1 MNLLD
6 LVARLSFE
14 DTNFEQGVSNVEKRV
29 TTMGGVISKVV
40 MAGGILKLGK
50 DALKTG
56 MDFDSAMS
64 QVAATL
70 GLSQEEINR
79 TGGEFEQLR
88 NKALEMGSSTK
99 FTSTESAEALNYLA
113 MAGLSTQ
120 ESIAMLPK
128 VLTAAGASGMDLA
141 LTADKLTNIMS
152 ALGLTSDDAT
162 TLMSNTGR
170 VIDVLAETS
179 TKANT
184 DVYGLFESLST
195 VGSTAKIM
203 QDPVKELS
211 IATGILADNDMQ
223 ASEAG
228 THLRNIIMSLGTPTK
243 EGSALLEKLGV
254 SAWDSQGKFRPLQDT
269 LLDLNDSLSGMSQE
283 EKMNIIGKIFNLT
296 DISSVNALLDN
307 CSTRWDELS
316 LSIDGAEGAAQ
327 RMYDTQQNNLKG
339 SFESLG
345 SALEGL
351 RIAFSDILT
360 PAVSLVVDKLI
371 WFVEE
376 LRKVVAGSEDANFGI
391 ELLVA
396 GIIGLVTSFTLLKGI
411 GIVVSIVSF
420 TKTLG
425 SALIMVKSFKGAWT
439 LLSVAFGTTPLG
451 LVITLIAG
459 LVAGVVYLWNTSDNF
474 RNFWINIWEVIKNK
488 FSECCKVIVNFFTV
502 TIPDAFNTF
511 ISFLQQL
518 PGKVWNFLLQVIQKV
533 IQWRIDMISKAI
545 EVGINFV
552 NSIVTFFQELPGK
565 IRNFLVQVVQRTVQ
579 WKNDMINKAKETGI
593 NFINSI
599 ITFFQQLPG
608 KIWNFLVQVVLKI
621 IQWRIDMINKA
632 IEIGVNFI
640 NSIVTFFQQ
649 LPGKIWSQLTA
660 VIQKVIQWKNDMI
673 NKAKEI
679 AALFLNNLVDGLKS
693 IPGKMVS
700 IGKNIVE
707 GVWNGIKSMA
717 STFTNNVKNFFG
729 GIVDS
734 AKAAL
739 GIHSPS
745 REMRDEV
752 GKWIPAGVGVGI
764 EDEMPALK
772 QKFEEGMSDLTN
784 VKFTPK
790 VDTIAQLSNSISNM
804 VQRNIE
810 VVFNV
815 DGREFNRQVVAPY
828 QDEIK
833 RYNNI
838 RRTY

>member
-14 DTNFEQGVSNVEKRV
+14 DTDFERGVSNVERRV

-113 MAGLSTQ
+113 MAGLSTK

-128 VLTAAGASGMDLA
+128 VLTAAGASGMDLS

-152 ALGLTSDDAT
+152 ALGLASDDTT
-162 TLMSNTGR
+162 TLMSNTDR

-228 THLRNIIMSLGTPTK
+228 THLRNIIMSLGSPTK

-254 SAWDSQGKFRPLQDT
+254 SAWDSHGKFRPLQDT

-307 CSTRWDELS
+307 CSTKWDKLS
-316 LSIDGAEGAAQ
+316 SSIDGAEGSAQ

-339 SFESLG
+339 SLKNLE

-351 RIAFSDILT
+351 RIAFSDKLK
-360 PAVSLVVDKLI
+360 PAIIPVVDNLT
-371 WFVEE
+371 WFVKE
-376 LRKVVAGSEDANFGI
+376 LKKVVTGSKDANFGI

-425 SALIMVKSFKGAWT
+425 AALIMVRSFKGAWT

-474 RNFWINIWEVIKNK
+474 RNFWINTWETIKSK
-488 FSECCKVIVNFFTV
+488 FSECCKVIVDFFTV
-502 TIPDAFNTF
+502 TIPDSFNTF

-518 PGKVWNFLLQVIQKV
+518 PEKVWNFLLQVIQKV
-533 IQWRIDMISKAI
+533 IQWKDDMLNKAK
-545 EVGINFV
+545 ETGINFV

-565 IRNFLVQVVQRTVQ
+565 IWNFLVQVVQRTVQ
-579 WKNDMINKAKETGI
+579 WRNDMINKAKETGI

-608 KIWNFLVQVVLKI
+608 KIWSFLVQVVQKI
-621 IQWRIDMINKA
+621 
-632 IEIGVNFI
+632 
-640 NSIVTFFQQ
+640 
-649 LPGKIWSQLTA
+649 
-660 VIQKVIQWKNDMI
+660 IQWKNDMI
-673 NKAKEI
+673 NKAKET
-679 AALFLNNLVDGLKS
+679 AALFLSNLVEGLKS
-693 IPGKMVS
+693 IPGQMVG
-700 IGKNIVE
+700 IGKNIVQ

-717 STFTNNVKNFFG
+717 GTFTNNVKNFFG

>member
-1 MNLLD
+1 
-6 LVARLSFE
+6 
-14 DTNFEQGVSNVEKRV
+14 
-29 TTMGGVISKVV
+29 MGGVIGKVV

-113 MAGLSTQ
+113 MAGLSTK

-128 VLTAAGASGMDLA
+128 VLTAAGASGMDLS

-152 ALGLTSDDAT
+152 ALGLASDDTT
-162 TLMSNTGR
+162 TLMSNTDR

-228 THLRNIIMSLGTPTK
+228 THLRNIIMSLGSPTK

-254 SAWDSQGKFRPLQDT
+254 SAWDSHGKFRPLQDT

-307 CSTRWDELS
+307 CSTRWDELGS
-316 LSIDGAEGAAQ
+316 SIDGAEGAAQ
-327 RMYDTQQNNLKG
+327 RMYNTQQNNLKG
-339 SFESLG
+339 SLESLG

-360 PAVSLVVDKLI
+360 PAISLVVDNLT
-371 WFVEE
+371 WFVGE
-376 LRKVVAGSEDANFGI
+376 LTKVVTGSEDANFVI
-391 ELLVA
+391 ELLAA

-411 GIVVSIVSF
+411 GIVVSILSF

-425 SALIMVKSFKGAWT
+425 AALMMVQSFKGAWV
-439 LLSVAFGTTPLG
+439 LLSAAFGTTPLG

-474 RNFWINIWEVIKNK
+474 RNFWIKIWEVIKNK
-488 FSECCKVIVNFFTV
+488 FSECCKVIAEFFTV
-502 TIPDAFNTF
+502 KIPEAFNTF
-511 ISFLQQL
+511 INFLQQL
-518 PGKVWNFLLQVIQKV
+518 PEKVWNFLLQVIQKV
-533 IQWRIDMISKAI
+533 IQW
-545 EVGINFV
+545 
-552 NSIVTFFQELPGK
+552 
-565 IRNFLVQVVQRTVQ
+565 
-579 WKNDMINKAKETGI
+579 
-593 NFINSI
+593 
-599 ITFFQQLPG
+599 
-608 KIWNFLVQVVLKI
+608 
-621 IQWRIDMINKA
+621 
-632 IEIGVNFI
+632 
-640 NSIVTFFQQ
+640 
-649 LPGKIWSQLTA
+649 
-660 VIQKVIQWKNDMI
+660 
-673 NKAKEI
+673 
-679 AALFLNNLVDGLKS
+679 
-693 IPGKMVS
+693 
-700 IGKNIVE
+700 
-707 GVWNGIKSMA
+707 
-717 STFTNNVKNFFG
+717 
-729 GIVDS
+729 
-734 AKAAL
+734 
-739 GIHSPS
+739 
-745 REMRDEV
+745 
-752 GKWIPAGVGVGI
+752 
-764 EDEMPALK
+764 
-772 QKFEEGMSDLTN
+772 
-784 VKFTPK
+784 K
-790 VDTIAQLSNSISNM
+790 VDML
-804 VQRNIE
+804 
-810 VVFNV
+810 
-815 DGREFNRQVVAPY
+815 
-828 QDEIK
+828 K
-833 RYNNI
+833 
-838 RRTY
+838 

>member
-14 DTNFEQGVSNVEKRV
+14 DTDFEQGVSNVERRV

-113 MAGLSTQ
+113 MAGLSTK

-128 VLTAAGASGMDLA
+128 VLTAAGASGMDLS

-152 ALGLTSDDAT
+152 ALGLASDDTT
-162 TLMSNTGR
+162 TLMSNTDR

-184 DVYGLFESLST
+184 DVHGLFESLST

-228 THLRNIIMSLGTPTK
+228 THLRNIIMSLGSPTK

-254 SAWDSQGKFRPLQDT
+254 SAWDSHGKFRPLQDT

-425 SALIMVKSFKGAWT
+425 AALIMVRSFKGAWT

-474 RNFWINIWEVIKNK
+474 RNFWIKIWEEIKSK
-488 FSECCKVIVNFFTV
+488 FSECCKVIVDFFTV
-502 TIPDAFNTF
+502 TLPDVFNTF

-518 PGKVWNFLLQVIQKV
+518 PEKVWNFLLQVIQKV
-533 IQWRIDMISKAI
+533 IQWKDDMLNKAK
-545 EVGINFV
+545 ETGINFI
-552 NSIVTFFQELPGK
+552 NCIVTFFQELPGK
-565 IRNFLVQVVQRTVQ
+565 IWNFLVQVVQRTVQ
-579 WKNDMINKAKETGI
+579 WKNDMINKANETGI

-608 KIWNFLVQVVLKI
+608 KIWSFLVQVVQKI
-621 IQWRIDMINKA
+621 IQWKNDMINKA
-632 IEIGVNFI
+632 KEMGINFV

-673 NKAKEI
+673 NKARET
-679 AALFLNNLVDGLKS
+679 AMLFSRTLVDSLKS
-693 IPGKMVS
+693 IPGQMVG
-700 IGKNIVE
+700 IGKNIVQ

-717 STFTNNVKNFFG
+717 GTFTNNVKNFFG
-729 GIVDS
+729 GIVNS

>member
-14 DTNFEQGVSNVEKRV
+14 DTNFEQGVSNAEKRV
-29 TTMGGVISKVV
+29 TTMGSVIGKVV
-40 MAGGILKLGK
+40 AAGGILKLGK

-79 TGGEFEQLR
+79 TGGDFEQLR
-88 NKALEMGSSTK
+88 NKALEMGSATK

-113 MAGLSTQ
+113 MAGLGTQ
-120 ESIAMLPK
+120 KSITMLPK

-152 ALGLTSDDAT
+152 ALGLTSDDTA
-162 TLMSNTGR
+162 TLMNNADR
-170 VIDVLAETS
+170 VIDVLAMTS

-203 QDPVKELS
+203 KDPVGELS
-211 IATGILADNDMQ
+211 IATGILADNDIQ

-243 EGSALLEKLGV
+243 ESSALLQKLGV
-254 SAWDSQGKFRPLQDT
+254 SAWDSHGKFRPLQDI
-269 LLDLNDSLSGMSQE
+269 LIDLNDSLSGMSQE
-283 EKMNIIGKIFNLT
+283 QKMNIIGKIFNLT

-307 CSTRWDELS
+307 CSTRWDELG
-316 LSIDGAEGAAQ
+316 LSIDGAAGAAQ
-327 RMYDTQQNNLKG
+327 RMYDTQQDNLKG
-339 SFESLG
+339 ALENLG
-345 SALEGL
+345 SAIEGL

-360 PAVSLVVDKLI
+360 PAILPVVNNLI
-371 WFVEE
+371 WFVQE
-376 LRKVVAGSEDANFGI
+376 LKKVVTGSQDANFGI
-391 ELLVA
+391 QLLVA

-411 GIVVSIVSF
+411 GIAISILNF
-420 TKTLG
+420 AKTLG
-425 SALIMVKSFKGAWT
+425 TALTMVNSFKGAWV
-439 LLSVAFGTTPLG
+439 LLSTAFGTTPLG

-459 LVAGVVYLWNTSDNF
+459 LVAGIVYLWNTSDTF
-474 RNFWINIWEVIKNK
+474 RNFWIQIWDAIKSR
-488 FSECCKVIVNFFTV
+488 FSECCKFIVELITV
-502 TIPDAFNTF
+502 TIPNAFNTF

-518 PGKVWNFLLQVIQKV
+518 PGKVWSFLVQVIQKV
-533 IQWRIDMISKAI
+533 IQWKNDMLNNAK
-545 EVGINFV
+545 EMGINFI
-552 NSIVTFFQELPGK
+552 NSIVAFFQELPGK
-565 IRNFLVQVVQRTVQ
+565 IWNFLVQVVQKVVQ
-579 WKNDMINKAKETGI
+579 WRSDMINKAKEMGI

-608 KIWNFLVQVVLKI
+608 KIWNFLVQVVQKV
-621 IQWRIDMINKA
+621 IQWRSDMVNKA
-632 IEIGVNFI
+632 KETGINFI

-660 VIQKVIQWKNDMI
+660 VIQRIIQWKNDMV
-673 NKAKEI
+673 NKAKET
-679 AALFLNNLVDGLKS
+679 ARLFSSNLVDSLKS
-693 IPGKMVS
+693 IPGQMVS
-700 IGKNIVE
+700 IGRNIVQ
-707 GVWNGIKSMA
+707 GVWNGIKSA
-717 STFTNNVKNFFG
+717 AGSFISNVRGFFS

-734 AKAAL
+734 AKSAL

-764 EDEMPALK
+764 ENEMPALK
-772 QKFEEGMSDLTN
+772 QKFEEGMSDLSN

-790 VDTIAQLSNSISNM
+790 VDTVAQLSNSISNM

>member
-14 DTNFEQGVSNVEKRV
+14 DTDFERGVSNVERRV

-113 MAGLSTQ
+113 MAGLSTK

-128 VLTAAGASGMDLA
+128 VLTAAGASGMDLS

-152 ALGLTSDDAT
+152 ALGLASDDTT
-162 TLMSNTGR
+162 TLMSNTDR

-228 THLRNIIMSLGTPTK
+228 THLRNIIMSLGSPTK

-254 SAWDSQGKFRPLQDT
+254 SAWDSHGKFRPLQDT

-307 CSTRWDELS
+307 CSTKWDKLS
-316 LSIDGAEGAAQ
+316 SSIDGAEGAAQ
-327 RMYDTQQNNLKG
+327 RMYNTQQNNLKG
-339 SFESLG
+339 SLKNLE

-351 RIAFSDILT
+351 RIAFSDKLK
-360 PAVSLVVDKLI
+360 PAIIPVVDNLT
-371 WFVEE
+371 WFVKE
-376 LRKVVAGSEDANFGI
+376 LKKVVTGSKDANFGI

-425 SALIMVKSFKGAWT
+425 AALIMVRSFKGAWT

-459 LVAGVVYLWNTSDNF
+459 LVAGVVYLWNTSYNF
-474 RNFWINIWEVIKNK
+474 RNFWINTWESIKSK
-488 FSECCKVIVNFFTV
+488 FSECCKVIVDFFTV
-502 TIPDAFNTF
+502 TIPDSFNTF

-518 PGKVWNFLLQVIQKV
+518 PEKVWNFLLQVIQKV
-533 IQWRIDMISKAI
+533 IQWKDDMLNKAK
-545 EVGINFV
+545 ETGINFV

-565 IRNFLVQVVQRTVQ
+565 IWNFLVQVVQRTVQ
-579 WKNDMINKAKETGI
+579 WRNDMINKAKETGI

-608 KIWNFLVQVVLKI
+608 KIWSFLVQVVQKI
-621 IQWRIDMINKA
+621 
-632 IEIGVNFI
+632 
-640 NSIVTFFQQ
+640 
-649 LPGKIWSQLTA
+649 
-660 VIQKVIQWKNDMI
+660 IQWKNDMI
-673 NKAKEI
+673 NKAKET
-679 AALFLNNLVDGLKS
+679 AALFLSNLVEGLKS

-717 STFTNNVKNFFG
+717 GTFTNNVKNFFG

-734 AKAAL
+734 AKSAL

>member
-14 DTNFEQGVSNVEKRV
+14 DTNFEQGVSNVERRV

-113 MAGLSTQ
+113 MAGLSTE

-128 VLTAAGASGMDLA
+128 VLTAAGASGMDLS

-152 ALGLTSDDAT
+152 ALGLASDDTT
-162 TLMSNTGR
+162 TLMGNTDR

-228 THLRNIIMSLGTPTK
+228 THLRNIIMSLGSPTK

-254 SAWDSQGKFRPLQDT
+254 SAWDSHGKFRPLQDT

-307 CSTRWDELS
+307 CSTRWDELGS
-316 LSIDGAEGAAQ
+316 AIDGAEGSAQ

-339 SFESLG
+339 SLESLG

-360 PAVSLVVDKLI
+360 PAISLVVDNLT
-371 WFVEE
+371 WFVGE
-376 LRKVVAGSEDANFGI
+376 LTKVVTGSEDANFII

-396 GIIGLVTSFTLLKGI
+396 GIVGLVTSFTLLKGI

-420 TKTLG
+420 IKTLG
-425 SALIMVKSFKGAWT
+425 SALMMVKSFKGAWA
-439 LLSVAFGTTPLG
+439 LLSAAFGTTPLG

-459 LVAGVVYLWNTSDNF
+459 LVAGIVYLWNTSDNF
-474 RNFWINIWEVIKNK
+474 RNFWIEIWETIKSK
-488 FSECCKVIVNFFTV
+488 FSECCKVIVEFFTV
-502 TIPDAFNTF
+502 KIPEVFNTF
-511 ISFLQQL
+511 INFLQQL
-518 PGKVWNFLLQVIQKV
+518 PGKVWDFLLQVIQKV
-533 IQWRIDMISKAI
+533 IQWKDDMLNKAK
-545 EVGINFV
+545 ETGINFI

-565 IRNFLVQVVQRTVQ
+565 IWNFLVQVVQKIIQ
-579 WKNDMINKAKETGI
+579 WKNDMINKAKEMGI

-608 KIWNFLVQVVLKI
+608 KIWDFLVQVVQKV
-621 IQWRIDMINKA
+621 IQWKNDMINKA
-632 IEIGVNFI
+632 KEIGVNFI

-649 LPGKIWSQLTA
+649 LPGKIWNFLVQ
-660 VIQKVIQWKNDMI
+660 VVQKVIQWKNDMI
-673 NKAKEI
+673 NKAKET
-679 AALFLNNLVDGLKS
+679 ARLFLSNLVEGLKS
-693 IPGKMVS
+693 IPGQMVT

>member
-14 DTNFEQGVSNVEKRV
+14 DTNFEQGVSNAEKRV
-29 TTMGGVISKVV
+29 TTMGSVIGKVV
-40 MAGGILKLGK
+40 AAGGILKLGK

-79 TGGEFEQLR
+79 TGGDFEQLR
-88 NKALEMGSSTK
+88 NKALEMGSATK

-113 MAGLSTQ
+113 MAGLGTQ
-120 ESIAMLPK
+120 KSITMLPK

-152 ALGLTSDDAT
+152 ALGLTSDDTA
-162 TLMSNTGR
+162 TLMNNADR
-170 VIDVLAETS
+170 VIDVLAMTS

-203 QDPVKELS
+203 KDPVGELS
-211 IATGILADNDMQ
+211 IATGILADNDIQ

-269 LLDLNDSLSGMSQE
+269 LIDLNDSLSGMSQE
-283 EKMNIIGKIFNLT
+283 QKMNIIGKIFNLT

-307 CSTRWDELS
+307 CSTRWDELG
-316 LSIDGAEGAAQ
+316 LSIDGAAGAAQ
-327 RMYDTQQNNLKG
+327 KMYDTQQDNLKG
-339 SFESLG
+339 ALESLG
-345 SALEGL
+345 SAIEGL
-351 RIAFSDILT
+351 RVAFSDILT
-360 PAVSLVVDKLI
+360 PAILPVVNNLI
-371 WFVEE
+371 WFVQE
-376 LRKVVAGSEDANFGI
+376 LKKVVTGSQDANFGI
-391 ELLVA
+391 QLLVA

-411 GIVVSIVSF
+411 GIAISILNF
-420 TKTLG
+420 AKTLG
-425 SALIMVKSFKGAWT
+425 TALTMVNSFKGAWV
-439 LLSVAFGTTPLG
+439 LLSTAFGATPLG
-451 LVITLIAG
+451 LVITLITG
-459 LVAGVVYLWNTSDNF
+459 LVAGIVYLWNTSDTF
-474 RNFWINIWEVIKNK
+474 RNFWIQTWDAIKSR
-488 FSECCKVIVNFFTV
+488 FSEYCKVIVELITV
-502 TIPDAFNTF
+502 TIPNAFNTF

-518 PGKVWNFLLQVIQKV
+518 PGKVWSFLVQVIQKV
-533 IQWRIDMISKAI
+533 IQW
-545 EVGINFV
+545 
-552 NSIVTFFQELPGK
+552 
-565 IRNFLVQVVQRTVQ
+565 
-579 WKNDMINKAKETGI
+579 KNDMLNNAKEMGI

-599 ITFFQQLPG
+599 VAFFQELPG
-608 KIWNFLVQVVLKI
+608 KIWNFLVQVVQKV
-621 IQWRIDMINKA
+621 IQWRSDMINKA
-632 IEIGVNFI
+632 KEMGINFI

-660 VIQKVIQWKNDMI
+660 VIQRIIQWKNDMV
-673 NKAKEI
+673 NKARET
-679 AALFLNNLVDGLKS
+679 ARLFSSNLVDSLKS
-693 IPGKMVS
+693 IPGQMVG
-700 IGKNIVE
+700 IGKNIVQ

-717 STFTNNVKNFFG
+717 GTFTSNVKNFFG

-772 QKFEEGMSDLTN
+772 QKFEEGMSDLSN

>member
-14 DTNFEQGVSNVEKRV
+14 DTDFEQGVSNVEKRV

-113 MAGLSTQ
+113 MAGLNTEQSM
-120 ESIAMLPK
+120 AMLPK
-128 VLTAAGASGMDLA
+128 VLTAAGASGMDLS
-141 LTADKLTNIMS
+141 LTSDKLTNIMS
-152 ALGLTSDDAT
+152 ALGLASDDTT
-162 TLMSNTGR
+162 TLMSNTDR

-179 TKANT
+179 KKANT

-211 IATGILADNDMQ
+211 IATGILADNDIQ

-228 THLRNIIMSLGTPTK
+228 THLRNIIMSLGSPTK

-254 SAWDSQGKFRPLQDT
+254 SAWDSHGKFRPLQDT

-307 CSTRWDELS
+307 CSTKWDKLS
-316 LSIDGAEGAAQ
+316 SSIDGAEGAAQ
-327 RMYDTQQNNLKG
+327 RMYNTQQNNLKG
-339 SFESLG
+339 SLKNLE

-351 RIAFSDILT
+351 RIAFSDKLK
-360 PAVSLVVDKLI
+360 PAIIPVVDNLT
-371 WFVEE
+371 WFVKE
-376 LRKVVAGSEDANFGI
+376 LKKVVTGSKDANFGI

-474 RNFWINIWEVIKNK
+474 RNFWINIWEVIKSK
-488 FSECCKVIVNFFTV
+488 FSECCKVIVEFFTV
-502 TIPDAFNTF
+502 TIPNAFNTF

-518 PGKVWNFLLQVIQKV
+518 PGKVWNILLQVIQKV

-545 EVGINFV
+545 EIGINFV

-565 IRNFLVQVVQRTVQ
+565 IWNFLVQVVQRTVQ

-608 KIWNFLVQVVLKI
+608 KIWSFLLQVIQRV

-632 IEIGVNFI
+632 IEIGINFI
-640 NSIVTFFQQ
+640 NSIVNFFQQ

-660 VIQKVIQWKNDMI
+660 VIQKVIQWKNDMR
-673 NKAKEI
+673 NKASETGRWFSDTLI
-679 AALFLNNLVDGLKS
+679 NIVS
-693 IPGKMVS
+693 QIPGQMVN
-700 IGKNIVE
+700 IGKNIVQ

>member
-14 DTNFEQGVSNVEKRV
+14 DTDFEQGVSNVERRV

-254 SAWDSQGKFRPLQDT
+254 SAWDSKGKFRPLQDT

-327 RMYDTQQNNLKG
+327 RMYDTQQNNVKG

-376 LRKVVAGSEDANFGI
+376 LRKVVAGSEDANFVI

-425 SALIMVKSFKGAWT
+425 AALIMVRSFKGAWT

-474 RNFWINIWEVIKNK
+474 RNFWINIWEEIKSK
-488 FSECCKVIVNFFTV
+488 FSECCKVIVDFFTV
-502 TIPDAFNTF
+502 TLPDVFNTF

-518 PGKVWNFLLQVIQKV
+518 PEKVWNFLLQVIQKV
-533 IQWRIDMISKAI
+533 IQWKDDMLNKAK
-545 EVGINFV
+545 ETGINFI
-552 NSIVTFFQELPGK
+552 NCIVTFFQELPGK
-565 IRNFLVQVVQRTVQ
+565 IWNFLVQVVQRTVQ
-579 WKNDMINKAKETGI
+579 WKNDMINKANETGI

-608 KIWNFLVQVVLKI
+608 KIWSFLVQVVQKI
-621 IQWRIDMINKA
+621 IQWKNDMINKA
-632 IEIGVNFI
+632 KEMGINFV

-673 NKAKEI
+673 NKARET
-679 AALFLNNLVDGLKS
+679 AMLFSRTLVDSLKS
-693 IPGKMVS
+693 IPGQMVS
-700 IGKNIVE
+700 IGKNIVQ

-717 STFTNNVKNFFG
+717 GTFTSNVKNFFG